1 MSKIRVLIVDDSP
14 FIHKAISRALANGDY
29 EVCGIG
35 SNGKEGA
42 ELYAKLKPD
51 LVTMDITMPIMDGIE
66 AVRLIIQQELQA
78 RIIMVTAMGQKDIIM
93 SALSAG
99 ASDFIVKPFEV
110 RQVVEVVNK
119 QLRHMGQ

>member
-1 MSKIRVLIVDDSP
+1 MARFLLCDDSA
-14 FIHKAISRALANGDY
+14 FMRMMLRRILEQAGHEIVGEA
-29 EVCGIG
+29 
-35 SNGKEGA
+35 SNGKEA
-42 ELYAKLKPD
+42 VQQFRKCKPD

>member
-1 MSKIRVLIVDDSP
+1 MARFLLCDDSA
-14 FIHKAISRALANGDY
+14 FMRMMLRKILEQAGHEIVGEAG
-29 EVCGIG
+29 
-35 SNGKEGA
+35 NGKEA
-42 ELYAKLKPD
+42 VQQFRKCKPD

-119 QLRHMGQ
+119 QLRHMG

>member
-1 MSKIRVLIVDDSP
+1 MARFLLCDDSA
-14 FIHKAISRALANGDY
+14 FMRMMLRRILEQAGHEIVGEAG
-29 EVCGIG
+29 
-35 SNGKEGA
+35 NGKEA
-42 ELYAKLKPD
+42 VQQFRKCKPD

>member
-1 MSKIRVLIVDDSP
+1 MARFLLCDDSA
-14 FIHKAISRALANGDY
+14 FMRMMLRKILEQAGHEIVGEAG
-29 EVCGIG
+29 
-35 SNGKEGA
+35 NGKEA
-42 ELYAKLKPD
+42 VQQFRKCKPD

-110 RQVVEVVNK
+110 RQVIEVVNK
-119 QLRHMGQ
+119 QLRHMG

>member
-1 MSKIRVLIVDDSP
+1 MARFLLCDDSA
-14 FIHKAISRALANGDY
+14 FMRMMLRRILEQAGHEIVGEA
-29 EVCGIG
+29 
-35 SNGKEGA
+35 SNGKEA
-42 ELYAKLKPD
+42 VQQFRKCKPD

-78 RIIMVTAMGQKDIIM
+78 RIIMVTAMGQKDIFM

>member
-1 MSKIRVLIVDDSP
+1 MARFLLCDDSA
-14 FIHKAISRALANGDY
+14 FMRMLLRRILEQAGHEIVGEA
-29 EVCGIG
+29 
-35 SNGKEGA
+35 SNGKEA
-42 ELYAKLKPD
+42 VQQFRKCKPD

-119 QLRHMGQ
+119 QLRHRE

>member
-1 MSKIRVLIVDDSP
+1 MARFLLCDDSA
-14 FIHKAISRALANGDY
+14 FMRMLLRRILEQAGHEIVGEA
-29 EVCGIG
+29 
-35 SNGKEGA
+35 SNGKEA
-42 ELYAKLKPD
+42 VQQFRKCKPD
-51 LVTMDITMPIMDGIE
+51 LVTMDITMPIMGGIE

-119 QLRHMGQ
+119 QLRHMG

>member
-1 MSKIRVLIVDDSP
+1 MARFLLCDDSA
-14 FIHKAISRALANGDY
+14 FMRMLLRRILEQAGHEIVGEA
-29 EVCGIG
+29 
-35 SNGKEGA
+35 SNGKEA
-42 ELYAKLKPD
+42 VQQLRKCKPD

-119 QLRHMGQ
+119 QLRHRE